1 MNKKVLLCILDGWGV
16 AEKSSFN
23 AISEAKTKN
32 FDEIVKKFGMIKL
45 FASED
50 KVGLPEGQ
58 FGNSEV
64 GHMNIGAGR
73 VILQDILRID
83 QGLKNG
89 DIENHESI
97 REIKLKCKRIHLC
110 GILSNGG
117 VHGHQDHLFRMIEI
131 FEKSQKEILLHC
143 FLDGRD
149 SSPLSGLESMKK
161 LNEIIK
167 NKKKVKVVSICGR
180 FFSMDRDN
188 RWDRIEKAYKAI
200 IEGNAEKRDN
210 SVNAI
215 KDSYKD
221 KVTDEF
227 FKPIN
232 LDNYD
237 GVKEDDG
244 FFITNYRSDRVRELL
259 TAIFDED
266 FFEFKRKKV
275 ANFFKPTSMLEYSK
289 RLKKKISSV
298 IKTLVIKKSL
308 CEI

>member
-167 NKKKVKVVSICGR
+167 NKKK
-180 FFSMDRDN
+180 
-188 RWDRIEKAYKAI
+188 
-200 IEGNAEKRDN
+200 
-210 SVNAI
+210 
-215 KDSYKD
+215 
-221 KVTDEF
+221 
-227 FKPIN
+227 
-232 LDNYD
+232 
-237 GVKEDDG
+237 
-244 FFITNYRSDRVRELL
+244 
-259 TAIFDED
+259 
-266 FFEFKRKKV
+266 
-275 ANFFKPTSMLEYSK
+275 SK
-289 RLKKKISSV
+289 S
-298 IKTLVIKKSL
+298 
-308 CEI
+308 C

>member
-266 FFEFKRKKV
+266 FFEFERKKV
-275 ANFFKPTSMLEYSK
+275 ANFFKPTSMVEYSK
-289 RLKKKISSV
+289 RLKKKFHQ
-298 IKTLVIKKSL
+298 
-308 CEI
+308 

>member
-1 MNKKVLLCILDGWGV
+1 
-16 AEKSSFN
+16 
-23 AISEAKTKN
+23 
-32 FDEIVKKFGMIKL
+32 
-45 FASED
+45 
-50 KVGLPEGQ
+50 
-58 FGNSEV
+58 
-64 GHMNIGAGR
+64 
-73 VILQDILRID
+73 
-83 QGLKNG
+83 
-89 DIENHESI
+89 
-97 REIKLKCKRIHLC
+97 
-110 GILSNGG
+110 
-117 VHGHQDHLFRMIEI
+117 
-131 FEKSQKEILLHC
+131 
-143 FLDGRD
+143 
-149 SSPLSGLESMKK
+149 MKK

-215 KDSYKD
+215 KESYKD

-232 LDNYD
+232 LENYD

-266 FFEFKRKKV
+266 FFEF
-275 ANFFKPTSMLEYSK
+275 
-289 RLKKKISSV
+289 
-298 IKTLVIKKSL
+298 
-308 CEI
+308 

>member
-1 MNKKVLLCILDGWGV
+1 MV
-16 AEKSSFN
+16 
-23 AISEAKTKN
+23 
-32 FDEIVKKFGMIKL
+32 
-45 FASED
+45 
-50 KVGLPEGQ
+50 
-58 FGNSEV
+58 
-64 GHMNIGAGR
+64 
-73 VILQDILRID
+73 
-83 QGLKNG
+83 
-89 DIENHESI
+89 
-97 REIKLKCKRIHLC
+97 
-110 GILSNGG
+110 
-117 VHGHQDHLFRMIEI
+117 
-131 FEKSQKEILLHC
+131 
-143 FLDGRD
+143 RD

-200 IEGNAEKRDN
+200 IEGNAEKRN

-259 TAIFDED
+259 TAIFDEN
-266 FFEFKRKKV
+266 FFEFERKKV
-275 ANFFKPTSMLEYSK
+275 ANFLN
-289 RLKKKISSV
+289 LQV
-298 IKTLVIKKSL
+298 W
-308 CEI
+308 

>member
-1 MNKKVLLCILDGWGV
+1 
-16 AEKSSFN
+16 
-23 AISEAKTKN
+23 
-32 FDEIVKKFGMIKL
+32 
-45 FASED
+45 
-50 KVGLPEGQ
+50 
-58 FGNSEV
+58 
-64 GHMNIGAGR
+64 MNIGAGR

-167 NKKKVKVVSICGR
+167 NKKKVKVVSLCGR

-200 IEGNAEKRDN
+200 IEGNAEKKDN
-210 SVNAI
+210 SINAI

-232 LDNYD
+232 LENYD

-244 FFITNYRSDRVRELL
+244 FYN
-259 TAIFDED
+259 
-266 FFEFKRKKV
+266 
-275 ANFFKPTSMLEYSK
+275 
-289 RLKKKISSV
+289 
-298 IKTLVIKKSL
+298 
-308 CEI
+308 